1 VDSSRK
7 QLAQRGMNNLQ
18 IERTMYKKDQQ
29 NDNGYTVPQFEIV
42 EFQIESGF
50 ALSSLEDPTENDVI
64 EW

>member
-1 VDSSRK
+1 
-7 QLAQRGMNNLQ
+7 
-18 IERTMYKKDQQ
+18 MYKKDQQ

-42 EFQIESGF
+42 ECQIESGF

>member
-1 VDSSRK
+1 
-7 QLAQRGMNNLQ
+7 
-18 IERTMYKKDQQ
+18 MYKKDQQ
-29 NDNGYTVPQFEIV
+29 NDNGYTVNDNGYTVPQFEIV

>member
-1 VDSSRK
+1 
-7 QLAQRGMNNLQ
+7 
-18 IERTMYKKDQQ
+18 MYKKDQQ